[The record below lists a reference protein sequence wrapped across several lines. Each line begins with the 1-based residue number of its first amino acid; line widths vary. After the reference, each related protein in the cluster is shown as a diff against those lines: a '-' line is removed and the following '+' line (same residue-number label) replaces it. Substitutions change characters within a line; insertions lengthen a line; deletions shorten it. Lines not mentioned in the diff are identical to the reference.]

1 MSATTTKPAAKPTAA
16 PAVVGLTAT
25 PAQRKAAQAVGTK
38 ALAGTT
44 PAVQGKRNSGS
55 WQGKASAPVLAVARA
70 TKGTSTTLAASQVA
84 ALVYLAGGGV
94 HHNPRVV
101 ARLAAKGLCT
111 PAGAV
116 LPAGAAVLAAVGKAV
131 GK

>member
-1 MSATTTKPAAKPTAA
+1 MASTTTATA
-16 PAVVGLTAT
+16 PAVVALTTT
-25 PAQRKAAQAVGTK
+25 PAQRKAAQAVASK
-38 ALAGTT
+38 ALAGNT
-44 PAVQGKRNSGS
+44 PAVQGKRNSGA

-70 TKGTSTTLAASQVA
+70 TKGTSAPLAASQVA
-84 ALVYLAGGGV
+84 ALVHLASGGT

-116 LPAGAAVLAAVGKAV
+116 TAAGNAVLVAVGKAC
-131 GK
+131 K

>member
-1 MSATTTKPAAKPTAA
+1 MSGTTTPVAT
-16 PAVVGLTAT
+16 PAVVALTTT
-25 PAQRKAAQAVGTK
+25 PAQRKAAQAVASK

-55 WQGKASAPVLAVARA
+55 WQGKASAPVLAVSRA
-70 TKGTSTTLAASQVA
+70 SGKLAASQVQ
-84 ALVYLAGGGV
+84 ALVYMAAGGV

-101 ARLAAKGLCT
+101 ARLAAQGMCT

-116 LPAGAAVLAAVGKAV
+116 LPAGAAIVAAVGKAATPAS
-131 GK
+131 K